1 MRARAYAQTHTHAH
15 RAFYK
20 HTYTFSSKIYLSFKE
35 QIITIISKLFQQ
47 HLKYWLLRKTPFMF
61 RSGSDLEDYKR
72 ASSVSA
78 KEAEKKNPVSQD
90 TAFHSNKEI
99 RYLTVNLRRGTS

>member
-1 MRARAYAQTHTHAH
+1 
-15 RAFYK
+15 
-20 HTYTFSSKIYLSFKE
+20 
-35 QIITIISKLFQQ
+35 
-47 HLKYWLLRKTPFMF
+47 MF

-78 KEAEKKNPVSQD
+78 KEAEKNVSEN

-99 RYLTVNLRRGTS
+99 RYLTVNLRRGDFIEKSFKLC